1 MDLSKCKVLSEVE
14 YGSTFQG
21 LADEESDL
29 DKLFL
34 VIQPFKDSIF
44 KDTKNAQIVNEG
56 NRYYS
61 LEKFTSF
68 LLNGSHDSFLL
79 LAAQLKQADSCLFN
93 QKVLKPLFFDKD
105 GFNLL
110 YQANRK
116 KLCFSLVGEMNKLF
130 NKKNF
135 KFNGKELLKV
145 INTLNKLEYFLEKEK
160 ETLTLDEFVNHLN
173 FKESLELMSYKR
185 LEYKDLKEKINFNKL
200 LLKERFETLV
210 FNLKS
215 KNWEHGEFM
224 LENELKNKVV
234 EFLVNEYKGE
244 FK

>member
-34 VIQPFKDSIF
+34 VVQPFKDSIF

-145 INTLNKLEYFLEKEK
+145 INTLNKLEYFLEKE
-160 ETLTLDEFVNHLN
+160 TLTLDEFVNHLN

-185 LEYKDLKEKINFNKL
+185 LEYKDLKEKINFNEI

-215 KNWEHGEFM
+215 KNWDYNEFK

>member
-34 VIQPFKDSIF
+34 VVQPFKDSIF

-145 INTLNKLEYFLEKEK
+145 INTLNKLEYFLEKE
-160 ETLTLDEFVNHLN
+160 TLTLDEFVNHLN

-185 LEYKDLKEKINFNKL
+185 LEYKDLKEKINFNEI

-215 KNWEHGEFM
+215 KNWDYNEFK
-224 LENELKNKVV
+224 LENELKSKII

>member
-145 INTLNKLEYFLEKEK
+145 INTLNKLEYFLEKE
-160 ETLTLDEFVNHLN
+160 TLTLDEFVNHLN

>member
-34 VIQPFKDSIF
+34 VVQPFKDSIF

-145 INTLNKLEYFLEKEK
+145 INTLNKLEYFLEKE
-160 ETLTLDEFVNHLN
+160 TLTLDEFVNHLN

>member
-145 INTLNKLEYFLEKEK
+145 INTLNKLEYFLEKE
-160 ETLTLDEFVNHLN
+160 TLTLDEFVNHLN

-185 LEYKDLKEKINFNKL
+185 LEYKDLKEKINFNEI

-215 KNWEHGEFM
+215 KNWDYNEFK
-224 LENELKNKVV
+224 LENELKSKII

>member
-1 MDLSKCKVLSEVE
+1 MDLSKCKILSEVE

-34 VIQPFKDSIF
+34 VVQPFKDSIF

-93 QKVLKPLFFDKD
+93 QKVLKPLFFDKG

-145 INTLNKLEYFLEKEK
+145 INTLNKLEYFLEK

>member
-93 QKVLKPLFFDKD
+93 QQVLKPLFFDKG

-145 INTLNKLEYFLEKEK
+145 INTLNKLEYFLEKE
-160 ETLTLDEFVNHLN
+160 TLTLDEFVNHLN
-173 FKESLELMSYKR
+173 FKESLELMPYKR
-185 LEYKDLKEKINFNKL
+185 LEYKDLKEKINFNEI

-215 KNWEHGEFM
+215 KNWEHNEFM

>member
-14 YGSTFQG
+14 YGSTFQD

-34 VIQPFKDSIF
+34 VVQPFKDSIF

-93 QKVLKPLFFDKD
+93 QQVLKPLFFNKN
-105 GFNLL
+105 GFNQL

-135 KFNGKELLKV
+135 KFNGKELLKIV
-145 INTLNKLEYFLEKEK
+145 NILNKLEYFLEK

-173 FKESLELMSYKR
+173 FEESLNLISYKR
-185 LEYKDLKEKINFNKL
+185 LNYNELKEKTNYNEF

-215 KNWEHGEFM
+215 KNWESEEFK
-224 LENELKNKVV
+224 LENELKNKVI

>member
-21 LADEESDL
+21 LADKESDL

-34 VIQPFKDSIF
+34 VVQPFKDSIF
-44 KDTKNAQIVNEG
+44 KDTKNAQIVKEG

-79 LAAQLKQADSCLFN
+79 LAAQLKQADNCLFN
-93 QKVLKPLFFDKD
+93 QKVLKPLFFNKN
-105 GFNLL
+105 GFNQL

-145 INTLNKLEYFLEKEK
+145 VNTLNKLEYFLEK

-173 FKESLELMSYKR
+173 FEESLNLISYKR
-185 LEYKDLKEKINFNKL
+185 LNYNELKEKTNYNEF

-215 KNWEHGEFM
+215 KNWESEEFK
-224 LENELKNKVV
+224 LENELKNKVI